1 MECQMKLPKITNK
14 IICLKKEKKK
24 KKQANCRRESSFWSN
39 INFKLYF
46 LLVAKEHRQNITSKR

>member
-1 MECQMKLPKITNK
+1 MKLPKITNK